1 MRNKM
6 STAQK
11 HRMMSELL
19 RSRSGRAR
27 IAANITEPLRTLR
40 DYVSVGRKA
49 LLIDELPDGALPIYD
64 MDPDINGFVVGEE
77 ASSIQQIVKSD
88 RILVP
93 TFELAT
99 YPKVPFTQIRQRR
112 YDVIKRIREKS
123 RSQIFR
129 AEDKLIF
136 EAFDTAATASGVVD
150 STQNVTST
158 DANWTGDTAMD
169 TMTNLYSKVERHGL
183 RVDKL
188 YMNAENFKVIRQ
200 AGRDY
205 MDFETQRELL
215 KTGYMGTLWG
225 ASVYLSPEISAG
237 SVYSVTE
244 PEYLGVL
251 PVQIDLTVLPADDP
265 GNRQLGWSVFQS
277 IGIGIWNAQRGLS
290 KLTISG

>member
-1 MRNKM
+1 MKKI
-6 STAQK
+6 TAAQK
-11 HRMMSELL
+11 QRMMSELL
-19 RSRSGRAR
+19 RTQAGRKR
-27 IAANITEPLRTLR
+27 IAANIIEPLRAVR

-64 MDPDINGFVVGEE
+64 KDPEINGFVVGEE
-77 ASSIQQIVKSD
+77 GSSIQQIVKSD

-112 YDVIKRIREKS
+112 YDVPKRIREKS
-123 RSQIFR
+123 RSEIFR

-136 EAFDTAATASGVVD
+136 AAFDTANAATD
-150 STQNVTST
+150 STDQRQAST
-158 DANWTGDTAMD
+158 VANWTGDTAMD
-169 TMTNLYSKVERHGL
+169 SLTELYSLIEVHGL

-188 YMNAENFKVIRQ
+188 YMNAFNFKVIRQ

-205 MDFETQRELL
+205 MDFETSERVVEDWIHGNPLGRPVCIYPQKSLRDL
-215 KTGYMGTLWG
+215 
-225 ASVYLSPEISAG
+225 VYAC
-237 SVYSVTE
+237 TE

-265 GNRQLGWSVFQS
+265 GNRQLGWSVIPS
-277 IGIGIWNAQRGLS
+277 NRYRIV
-290 KLTISG
+290 